1 VFPPFGTGGFIGTAG
16 ASFGGTGGVMQCSA
30 PGSPVAEV
38 CVPPSLPITTCCTTL
53 GRCGLQLFPDSMVA
67 TNIPLTGGCQPMNQP
82 GYDYLGCPDL
92 GALVGQPE
100 TNVTLSACCRYD
112 GTCGLDLGVV
122 GAGCVQSLKGG
133 KPIRCGSI
141 DAGVIDASTPPHP
154 VDAGAD

>member
-1 VFPPFGTGGFIGTAG
+1 
-16 ASFGGTGGVMQCSA
+16 M
-30 PGSPVAEV
+30 
-38 CVPPSLPITTCCTTL
+38 PPSLPITTCCTTL

-133 KPIRCGSI
+133 KPIRCGSV